1 MLNITESIMPRVKKS
16 RKAGPIGIANS
27 SDKYGSHK
35 TKSKTPSTVKK
46 DNGRPSGSRNS
57 APNTDKKVINGPK
70 KDPRIGSTK
79 KIELTQ
85 SKQKLVEPKIKRYAT
100 PAQELA
106 ALEVDERL
114 TMLIDKYDDDQHL
127 SKEEKQYMEEKMARH
142 QVLCDLLGIKDE
154 EDESEVVGQTKHKEI
169 IADDDPLKT
178 FESININDFK

>member
-1 MLNITESIMPRVKKS
+1 M
-16 RKAGPIGIANS
+16 
-27 SDKYGSHK
+27 
-35 TKSKTPSTVKK
+35 TP
-46 DNGRPSGSRNS
+46 
-57 APNTDKKVINGPK
+57 
-70 KDPRIGSTK
+70 
-79 KIELTQ
+79 
-85 SKQKLVEPKIKRYAT
+85 SKQKLVEPKVKRYAT

-154 EDESEVVGQTKHKEI
+154 EDESEIVRQVKQKEI
-169 IADDDPLKT
+169 IAEDDPLKT